1 MSKKTNFLFL
11 LLFSL
16 IFISCYSS
24 NDENKQREVEEIVKL
39 REKENIIVEEKNK
52 EIEIKEREK
61 EYFEKIVSYFE
72 KGKNENLIFLEIEND
87 NCTLKS
93 KVYEEG
99 NCLTKRE
106 YYYSGRIIDDIE
118 KENKLLEIAKKYN
131 YSLYNAEEEWES
143 PEPKKNNRNYNGD
156 FKIYK
161 VYIFK
166 KIEAK
171 DEK

>member
-1 MSKKTNFLFL
+1 MW
-11 LLFSL
+11 
-16 IFISCYSS
+16 
-24 NDENKQREVEEIVKL
+24 ENELETGYNKGAVESAA
-39 REKENIIVEEKNK
+39 
-52 EIEIKEREK
+52 EK
-61 EYFEKIVSYFE
+61 EYFEKIVNYFE

-87 NCTLKS
+87 NCNLKS

-99 NCLTKRE
+99 NRLTKRE

-118 KENKLLEIAKKYN
+118 KENKLLEIARKYN

-143 PEPKKNNRNYNGD
+143 QEPKKNNRNYNGD

-161 VYIFK
+161 IYIFK

>member
-1 MSKKTNFLFL
+1 MLKKIIFLFL
-11 LLFSL
+11 LFFSL
-16 IFISCYSS
+16 IFISCYS
-24 NDENKQREVEEIVKL
+24 NDKNEQREVEEIVKL

-52 EIEIKEREK
+52 EVEIKKKEK
-61 EYFEKIVSYFE
+61 EYFEKIINYFE

-99 NCLTKRE
+99 NRLTKRE

-131 YSLYNAEEEWES
+131 YFLYSAEEEWGS
-143 PEPKKNNRNYNGD
+143 PDPKKNNRNYNGD

-161 VYIFK
+161 IYIFK
-166 KIEAK
+166 RKEGKNEI
-171 DEK
+171 